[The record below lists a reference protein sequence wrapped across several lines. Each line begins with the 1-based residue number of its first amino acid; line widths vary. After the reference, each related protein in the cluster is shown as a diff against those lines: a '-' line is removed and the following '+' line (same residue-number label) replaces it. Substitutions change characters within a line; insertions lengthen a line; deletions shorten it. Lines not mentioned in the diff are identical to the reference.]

1 MSQSNSSYA
10 PIEETL
16 DELTRMG
23 FWYRVL
29 RVPTDRFQVIL
40 HATPESG
47 PISWGKN
54 FESGD
59 TLEEAASRVLGAA
72 MEARHGL

>member
-1 MSQSNSSYA
+1 MSL
-10 PIEETL
+10 EETL

-29 RVPTDRFQVIL
+29 RVPAGRWQVIL

-47 PISWGKN
+47 PITWGKN
-54 FESGD
+54 YESGA
-59 TLEEAASRVLGAA
+59 TLEEAASRAFGAV
-72 MEARHGL
+72 MESRHMGSKP